1 MLFDAARK
9 GDSTAN
15 EIINAAADMHGI
27 GIVNL
32 LHLYSPEILIFGGGL
47 AHGFDTLADGIQT
60 VSSAPPFR
68 DVPVV
73 PAELAGNS
81 GLIGIAAMV
90 FDQPAAIR

>member
-1 MLFDAARK
+1 VLFDAARK

-60 VSSAPPFR
+60 VSSAPPCRHFAMFQWSR
-68 DVPVV
+68 PSWREI
-73 PAELAGNS
+73 PA
-81 GLIGIAAMV
+81 
-90 FDQPAAIR
+90 